1 MSWLVI
7 TAGRGPAECHIAV
20 AGILKILL
28 AEAQQAGLSTQ
39 PIDAETVPHG
49 LASAL
54 VALEGDGLDRF
65 LAGWTGTIRWTCPSP
80 LRPGKGRKNWFI
92 GISALVP
99 PPPGSTLREADLRF
113 EACRASGP
121 GGQHVNKTSSAVRA
135 THLPTGLTA
144 FAQEERS
151 QHRNKALA
159 IARISAALVEKDRR
173 SGAAAAQDRWLRHD
187 ALERGQEIRAF
198 EGEGFRA
205 VTPAPARL
213 RAAGPSAGAAATRRA
228 TTGAW

>member
-1 MSWLVI
+1 MNWLVV

-20 AGILKILL
+20 AGILEIQL
-28 AEAQQAGLSTQ
+28 AEAKQAGLSASV
-39 PIDAETVPHG
+39 IDAETAPHG

-54 VALEGDGLDRF
+54 VALEGDGLERF

-92 GISALVP
+92 GISALAP
-99 PPPGSTLREADLRF
+99 PPPGSALHEADLRF

-121 GGQHVNKTSSAVRA
+121 GGQHVNKTSSAIRA
-135 THLPTGLTA
+135 THVPTGLTA

-159 IARISAALVEKDRR
+159 IARIAAALLENDRR
-173 SGAAAAQDRWLRHD
+173 SGAAAERDRWSRHD
-187 ALERGQEIRAF
+187 ELERGLEIRAF
-198 EGEGFRA
+198 EGKSFRP
-205 VTPAPARL
+205 VRTPAADPPAD
-213 RAAGPSAGAAATRRA
+213 AAAVRRA
-228 TTGAW
+228 TGGA

>member
-1 MSWLVI
+1 MGAAMSWLVL

-20 AGILKILL
+20 AGILDILL
-28 AEAQQAGLSTQ
+28 AEAKQAGLAAQ
-39 PIDAETVPHG
+39 VIEAETAPHG

-65 LAGWTGTIRWTCPSP
+65 VASWTGTIRWTCPSP

-92 GISALVP
+92 GISALTP
-99 PPPGSTLREADLRF
+99 PPPGAGLRVADLRF

-121 GGQHVNKTSSAVRA
+121 GGQHVNKTSSAIRA
-135 THLPTGLTA
+135 IHLPTGLAA

-159 IARISAALVEKDRR
+159 IARIAAALAERDRR
-173 SGAAAAQDRWLRHD
+173 SGAAADRDRWSRHD
-187 ALERGQEIRAF
+187 ALERGRAIRAF
-198 EGEGFRA
+198 EGAGFRA
-205 VTPAPARL
+205 EVSL
-213 RAAGPSAGAAATRRA
+213 AGASLR
-228 TTGAW
+228 